1 VIAFALEDGFVKNEE
16 HRLLPK
22 PDSRLPA
29 PLATLRRKM
38 YNILREDG
46 RKIKKRRI
54 FDMTLM
60 ALILVSLVFIILD
73 TFMMPAWYRTLSHW
87 VELVSVVLFT
97 IEYIARVW
105 TAPLM
110 YPTLTS
116 LRAYCK
122 YIFSFIALIDL
133 LSILPFYLPFVFPVD
148 LRVLRSLRIIRLLRV
163 FKIGRYTSALTVI
176 GQVFRK
182 KAHQLMSSLLVL
194 FMLMTIAAV
203 MMYNVESVAQPDKFT
218 NVFSALWWA
227 VSTIT
232 TVGYG
237 DLYPITVVGQL
248 LGMIISFLGI
258 ALVAVPTGIISA
270 GFVEAINM
278 EEGGK
283 KKENEKHYCPYCGHN
298 LTE

>member
-1 VIAFALEDGFVKNEE
+1 MKSEE
-16 HRLLPK
+16 NRLPPK

-29 PLATLRRKM
+29 PLAALRRKL
-38 YNILREDG
+38 YNILRDDG
-46 RKIKKRRI
+46 RKTKKRRI
-54 FDMTLM
+54 FNMALM
-60 ALILVSLVFIILD
+60 ALILINLLFIILD
-73 TFMMPAWYRTLSHW
+73 TFSMPAWYKALSHW
-87 VELVSVVLFT
+87 VEIVSVVLFT

-110 YPTLTS
+110 YPDLTS
-116 LRAYCK
+116 FRAYCK
-122 YIFSFIALIDL
+122 YIFSFIAVIDL
-133 LSILPFYLPFVFPVD
+133 LSILPFYIPFVFPVD
-148 LRVLRSLRIIRLLRV
+148 LRVLRSLRIVRLLRV
-163 FKIGRYTSALTVI
+163 FKIGRYTSALTAI
-176 GQVFRK
+176 GRVFRK
-182 KAHQLMSSLLVL
+182 KARQLLSSLLVL

-203 MMYNVESVAQPDKFT
+203 MMYNVESIAQPDKFT

-237 DLYPITVVGQL
+237 DLYPITVMGQL
-248 LGMIISFLGI
+248 LGMVISFLGI

-283 KKENEKHYCPYCGHN
+283 KKADEKHYCPYCGHN